1 MSVHPLQVSLRFPL
15 LAKPLTKTFLPT
27 IHRTLGY
34 VFPIHWFLSLFA
46 QQILER
52 PHGEVLTEVG
62 QGHSR
67 EGTCPCA
74 GGVQEAGMGGEQC
87 CSRPWGVG
95 VRWPQE
101 GGEAQ
106 RVGPGSP
113 VAGYLQ
119 GCRGWRPIGW
129 GDDRLS
135 WLEIQGPLHTP

>member
-1 MSVHPLQVSLRFPL
+1 
-15 LAKPLTKTFLPT
+15 
-27 IHRTLGY
+27 
-34 VFPIHWFLSLFA
+34 
-46 QQILER
+46 
-52 PHGEVLTEVG
+52 
-62 QGHSR
+62 
-67 EGTCPCA
+67 
-74 GGVQEAGMGGEQC
+74 MGGEQC

-135 WLEIQGPLHTP
+135 WLEIQGPLHTL